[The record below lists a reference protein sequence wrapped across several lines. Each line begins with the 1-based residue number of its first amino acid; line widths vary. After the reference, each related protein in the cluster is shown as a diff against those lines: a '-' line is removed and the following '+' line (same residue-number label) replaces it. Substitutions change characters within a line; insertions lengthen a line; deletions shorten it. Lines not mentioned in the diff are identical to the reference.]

1 MGEGLLCTHTVE
13 LQAGSGCPCEAS
25 LEKGPDELESDLQ
38 DGGGGGVGAVVEAQ
52 QEASWPHRRQVN
64 LLHVTLRSDS

>member
-1 MGEGLLCTHTVE
+1 MGEGLLCIHTVE
-13 LQAGSGCPCEAS
+13 LQAGSGCPREAS

-38 DGGGGGVGAVVEAQ
+38 DGGGAGVEAQ
-52 QEASWPHRRQVN
+52 QEDSWPHRRQVN